1 MIATMIGCAHTHNAT
16 LPTRYM
22 ALNLATRRDPTRT
35 TSLRLRFM
43 RQMNKRFEALKRD
56 IRISIVDRDCFG
68 IQPREMIVVMAAT
81 PARAFEF
88 QRTEAK
94 IAGFMAWLE
103 EQERLGILE
112 QIYRPGLRP
121 SVGAAW
127 TDLYIDTAYRQGI
140 RRGGQELRR
149 AGYPVPDWEAIPGG
163 IGAIMSQPIHA
174 DRIAVIY
181 SRTFE
186 DLKSVTQFTN
196 AQIRRQ
202 IADGLTSGLA
212 RGLAEGKNPKV
223 IARELYKDVANRVD
237 KIGKVRARMIARTEI
252 IRAHHVASIQE
263 YRRAEAE
270 GITIMVEWLT
280 GANPCGLCAD
290 MAAGGPYTLDKIEG
304 MIPVHPNCTCC
315 TRPIPRVR
323 GVI

>member
-1 MIATMIGCAHTHNAT
+1 MIGCATHRHEPT

-35 TSLRLRFM
+35 TSLRLRFI

-56 IRISIVDRDCFG
+56 IRVSIVDRDCFA
-68 IQPREMIVVMAAT
+68 IQPRETIMFMQAT

-94 IAGFMAWLE
+94 IAGFMDWLDK
-103 EQERLGILE
+103 QERLGILE
-112 QIYRPGLRP
+112 QVYRPGLRP

-149 AGYPVPDWEAIPGG
+149 AGYPVPDWEAVPGG
-163 IGAIMSQPIHA
+163 IGAIMAQPIHA
-174 DRIAVIY
+174 ERIAVIY

-196 AQIRRQ
+196 AQVRRQ
-202 IADGLTSGLA
+202 ITDGLTSGLA

-263 YRRAEAE
+263 YRRAEVE
-270 GITIMVEWLT
+270 GVIVDVEWLT
-280 GANPCGLCAD
+280 GGNPCPICAD
-290 MAAGGPYTLDKIEG
+290 MAAGGPYKLDVIEG
-304 MIPVHPNCTCC
+304 MIPAHPNCVCA

-323 GVI
+323 GVS

>member
-1 MIATMIGCAHTHNAT
+1 MIGCAIHRHGPT
-16 LPTRYM
+16 LPTRYL
-22 ALNLATRRDPTRT
+22 ALNLASRLDPTRT

-43 RQMNKRFEALKRD
+43 RQINKRFDALKRD

-68 IQPREMIVVMAAT
+68 IQPEELILVMAAT

-88 QRTEAK
+88 QRTEVK

-112 QIYRPGLRP
+112 MAYRHGIVGLAETP
-121 SVGAAW
+121 W
-127 TDLYIDTAYRQGI
+127 TDVYIDTAYRQGI

-149 AGYPVPDWEAIPGG
+149 AGYAVPDWEAVPGG
-163 IGAIMSQPIHA
+163 IGSVMAQPIHA
-174 DRIAVIY
+174 ERIAVIY
-181 SRTFE
+181 SRTYE

-196 AQIRRQ
+196 AQVRRQ

-223 IARELYKDVANRVD
+223 IARELYKDVVNRVD

-270 GITIMVEWLT
+270 GIIIMVEWLT
-280 GANPCGLCAD
+280 GGNPCAICAE
-290 MAAGGPYTLDKIEG
+290 MGAGGPYKLEAVEG

-323 GVI
+323 GMQ

>member
-1 MIATMIGCAHTHNAT
+1 MIGCAHTHNAT
-16 LPTRYM
+16 VPTRYL

-35 TSLRLRFM
+35 TSLRLRFV
-43 RQMNKRFEALKRD
+43 RQMNKRFEVLKRD
-56 IRISIVDRDCFG
+56 IRISIVDRDCFA
-68 IQPREMIVVMAAT
+68 IQPRETIMFMQAT

-88 QRTEAK
+88 VTTEAK
-94 IAGFMAWLE
+94 IAGFMTWLD

-149 AGYPVPDWEAIPGG
+149 AGYPVPDWEAVPGG
-163 IGAIMSQPIHA
+163 IGAVMAQPIHA
-174 DRIAVIY
+174 ERISVIY

-196 AQIRRQ
+196 AQVRRS
-202 IADGLTSGLA
+202 ITDGLTSGLA

-237 KIGKVRARMIARTEI
+237 KIGKVRARMIARTEV

-270 GITIMVEWLT
+270 GVIVDVEWLT
-280 GANPCGLCAD
+280 GGNPCPICAD
-290 MAAGGPYTLDKIEG
+290 LFAGSPYKLDVIEG
-304 MIPVHPNCTCC
+304 MIPAHPNCVCC
-315 TRPIPRVR
+315 TRPVPRIR
-323 GVI
+323 GVM